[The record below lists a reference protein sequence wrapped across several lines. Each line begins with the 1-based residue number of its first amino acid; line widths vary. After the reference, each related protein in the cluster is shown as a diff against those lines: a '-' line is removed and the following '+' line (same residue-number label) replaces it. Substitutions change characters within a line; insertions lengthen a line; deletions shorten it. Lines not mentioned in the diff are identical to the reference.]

1 MGERKVLNRYIPPD
15 FDPSIIPK
23 FKRKPDKLSEIR
35 MMIPFSLCCNHCNEY
50 MYKGKK
56 FNSRKEE
63 MYGDTYMGIKKWRF
77 YIKCCVCSNEITFC
91 TNPKNADYDLES
103 GASRNFEIWK
113 DNDQKIE
120 EEKAERTEDVKLD
133 AMKALE
139 NRTMDSKIEMD
150 VLDALDEIKA
160 INQRHERINTNK
172 LLNSLIDK
180 NNKNEE
186 ISKKIIEI
194 KELED
199 EEIVKNI
206 KFGVNTYDP
215 KDNIEV
221 KIMNK
226 LKEEK
231 ISSYTSSNTNM
242 NPIII
247 KKKRKIEVDKT
258 NDNKSK
264 KKDETPIA
272 INALSGLIN
281 GYDSD

>member
-1 MGERKVLNRYIPPD
+1 
-15 FDPSIIPK
+15 
-23 FKRKPDKLSEIR
+23 